1 MQALGPFEEVFSRR
15 LRQELDAL
23 DVRTPMRRRPIG
35 RGWLRTF
42 WIARPLAVAAIA
54 TIALAGL
61 ATAVTAS
68 PDPAQWV
75 QPGAWER
82 ALGVAPASPSPTPH
96 SQPSETPEPSSSQEP
111 SDSPKPGVTENPDS
125 PAAEP
130 SEHPE
135 TPQSSQSPESAES
148 EAPGG

>member
-1 MQALGPFEEVFSRR
+1 MQAVGPFEEVFSRR

-23 DVRTPMRRRPIG
+23 DVRTPIRRRPIG
-35 RGWLRTF
+35 GGWLRTF
-42 WIARPLAVAAIA
+42 WIARPLAIAAIA

-75 QPGAWER
+75 QPGAWQR
-82 ALGVAPASPSPTPH
+82 ALGVAPASPRPTPH
-96 SQPSETPEPSSSQEP
+96 AEPSESPEPSSSHEP
-111 SDSPKPGVTENPDS
+111 SES
-125 PAAEP
+125 PAPQATEIPAGPDAEP
-130 SEHPE
+130 SEK
-135 TPQSSQSPESAES
+135 PQSPQASQSPEPGES